1 MLDNH
6 LKDCPKTKSP
16 NASISVNS
24 SPHSDTNGG
33 DHYKDVE
40 NRLFILEQDVA
51 ALRAALNEETRQRHR
66 LIVDIGGIRKHN
78 QISDEWTNKVGDVLA
93 ALKKCLNEETESRC
107 IDMQQCKNDI
117 EQLSYQ
123 YQVKANAYIYSE
135 YNLASI

>member
-6 LKDCPKTKSP
+6 LKDCSKTKSP
-16 NASISVNS
+16 NASISAN
-24 SPHSDTNGG
+24 SPHLDSNG
-33 DHYKDVE
+33 DHFKDVE

-93 ALKKCLNEETESRC
+93 ALKKCLNEETDSRC
-107 IDMQQCKNDI
+107 IDMEQCKKDI
-117 EQLSYQ
+117 GQLSYQ
-123 YQVKANAYIYSE
+123 CQVKVYS
-135 YNLASI
+135 